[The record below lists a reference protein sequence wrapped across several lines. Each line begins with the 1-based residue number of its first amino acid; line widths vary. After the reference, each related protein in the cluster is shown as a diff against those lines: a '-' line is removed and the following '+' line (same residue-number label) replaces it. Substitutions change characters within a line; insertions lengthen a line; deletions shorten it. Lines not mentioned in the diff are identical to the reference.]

1 MEYKNF
7 QIEIEENTAIININ
21 NPPMNVLC
29 SEVLNELSKIIDEL
43 ENDMNIK
50 VIILT
55 GIGKAFVAGA
65 DIKEMKDMNTLEAL
79 NYCRLG
85 QGVFNKLENMKKVV
99 VAAVNGFALGGGTE
113 LALACDI
120 RIASEK
126 AKFGQPEVNLGVLPG
141 FGGTQRLT
149 RLVGIGKSKELI
161 FSGDIIDS
169 EEALKIGLVNKVVKP
184 EELIDTVKAFAKK
197 ISKKGFIAIKL
208 AKTAINC
215 GKDMSLEGGLDIE
228 ANVFSICFSTDDQK
242 EGMNA
247 FIEKRKP
254 EWKGK

>member
-7 QIEIEENTAIININ
+7 QIEKEENIAIININ

-29 SEVLNELSKIIDEL
+29 SEVLNELSDIIDEL
-43 ENDMNIK
+43 NKDKNIK
-50 VIILT
+50 VVIIT
-55 GIGKAFVAGA
+55 GVGKAFVAGA

-85 QGVFNKLENMKKVV
+85 QGVFNKLENISKVV
-99 VAAVNGFALGGGTE
+99 IAAVNGYALGGGTE
-113 LALACDI
+113 LTLACDI

-141 FGGTQRLT
+141 FGGTQRLS
-149 RLVGIGKSKELI
+149 RLVGMAKGKELI
-161 FSGDIIDS
+161 FSGDIIDAN
-169 EEALKIGLVNKVVKP
+169 EALRIGLVNNVVKP
-184 EELIDTVKAFAKK
+184 EELLNSAKSLAKK
-197 ISKKGFIAIKL
+197 ITRKGFIAIKL
-208 AKTAINC
+208 AKTAMNR

-228 ANVFSICFSTDDQK
+228 ANVFSICFSTEDQK

-247 FIEKRKP
+247 FMEKRKP
-254 EWKGK
+254 EWKDK